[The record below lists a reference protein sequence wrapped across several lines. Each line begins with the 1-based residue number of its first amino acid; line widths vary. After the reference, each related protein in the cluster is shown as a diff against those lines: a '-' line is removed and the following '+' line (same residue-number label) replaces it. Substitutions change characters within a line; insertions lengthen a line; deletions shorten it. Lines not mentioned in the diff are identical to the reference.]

1 MKILLVTHSY
11 GLNGAAIL
19 LRDCAKHWIHEKKWQ
34 IDALMSER
42 ELVQHGQALVEMGI
56 NPKQTVSGQTS
67 EYDVALVNTLVDIEF
82 VTKLAPS
89 MPVVL
94 WVHEGNTLLFNWD
107 ISLSSLVRGFAQCS
121 QIIFQTAWQTE
132 HVFKSFIDHL
142 PAQRIQHVPSGVET
156 QNIAHKTLHDI
167 KGPIKLITVGTVY
180 PRKRQMD
187 LIQAVDKLA
196 EKYPIECYVAGD
208 YRQANDWL
216 PRIYEDLKNTN
227 SPTKWL
233 GGIYDREEISKLLL
247 EADIACFPS
256 GDESHPLALLEAGLC
271 ALPLVIS
278 DLPPYSHI
286 GWINNKNCLMHP
298 TGDVT
303 RLEAHIER
311 LISDTGLR
319 ARLGNNARTMVLN
332 KYSKPKFFENMSKVM
347 APFEKNK

>member
-1 MKILLVTHSY
+1 MRILLVTHSY

-34 IDALMSER
+34 VDALMSEQ
-42 ELVQHGQALVEMGI
+42 ELAQHGQALVDIGI
-56 NPKQTVSGQTS
+56 RPKQTVSGQAG

-107 ISLSSLVRGFAQCS
+107 IGLSSLVLGFAQCS
-121 QIIFQTAWQTE
+121 QIIFQTAWQSE

-142 PAQRIQHVPSGVET
+142 PAQRIQYVPSGVET
-156 QNIAHKTLHDI
+156 QNVAHKTSHEVN
-167 KGPIKLITVGTVY
+167 GPIKIITVGTVY

-187 LIQAVDKLA
+187 LIQAVDKLST
-196 EKYPIECYVAGD
+196 KYPIECRVVGD
-208 YRQANDWL
+208 YSQAADWL
-216 PRIYEDLKNTN
+216 PRIHEDLKNPN
-227 SPTKWL
+227 SPIKWL
-233 GGIYDREEISKLLL
+233 GGIHNREEINKLLQ

-271 ALPLVIS
+271 AVPLVIS
-278 DLPPYSHI
+278 NLPPYSHI
-286 GWINNKNCLMHP
+286 GWTNRKNCLLHP
-298 TGDVT
+298 IGEGKQ
-303 RLEAHIER
+303 LETHIER
-311 LISDTGLR
+311 LISDAGLR
-319 ARLGNNARTMVLN
+319 ARLGNNARTMVIN
-332 KYSKPKFFENMSKVM
+332 KYSKQKFFESMNKIM

>member
-1 MKILLVTHSY
+1 MRILLVTHSY

-19 LRDCAKHWIHEKKWQ
+19 LRDCAKHWVHEKKWQ
-34 IDALMSER
+34 VDALMSEQ
-42 ELVQHGQALVEMGI
+42 ELAQHGQALVDMGI
-56 NPKQTVSGQTS
+56 SPKQTVSSQAG

-89 MPVVL
+89 IPVVL

-142 PAQRIQHVPSGVET
+142 PSQRIEHVPSGVET
-156 QNIAHKTLHDI
+156 QNVAHKTSHDI
-167 KGPIKLITVGTVY
+167 NGPIKLITVGTVY

-196 EKYPIECYVAGD
+196 QKHPIECHVLGD
-208 YRQANDWL
+208 YSQSNDWL
-216 PRIYEDLKNTN
+216 PRIHDDLKN
-227 SPTKWL
+227 PDAPIKWH
-233 GGIYDREEISKLLL
+233 GGIQGREKINALLL
-247 EADIACFPS
+247 NADIACFPS

-278 DLPPYSHI
+278 NLPPYTHI
-286 GWINNKNCLMHP
+286 GWTNAKNSLMHP
-298 TGDVT
+298 VGDVAQ
-303 RLEAHIER
+303 LEMQIER
-311 LISDTGLR
+311 LISDAGLR

-332 KYSKPKFFENMSKVM
+332 KYSKPKFFENMDKVM
-347 APFEKNK
+347 APFEKKK